1 MIFIFGGAGQGQE
14 AYAKEQYGEK
24 LLFDFHL
31 KVREW
36 MKQGKDPMEETKSI
50 LKEQPDVVIVS
61 TEIGC
66 GVVPVDSFEREYRE
80 ETGRA
85 CCYLAS
91 QAKKVIR
98 VLCGIGM
105 VIKE

>member
-14 AYAKEQYGEK
+14 AYAREHYGGN
-24 LLFDFHL
+24 LLYNFHL

-36 MKQGKDPMEETKSI
+36 MQQGKNPLEETKRV
-50 LKEQPDVVIVS
+50 LKEYPDTVIVS

-66 GVVPVDSFEREYRE
+66 GVVPVDSFERAYRE
-80 ETGRA
+80 ETGRV
-85 CCYLAS
+85 CCYLAGE
-91 QAKKVIR
+91 AEKVIR
-98 VLCGIGM
+98 VMCGIAM